1 MTAMQLVETHEA
13 ADAAIMKSSRKLF
26 GASPL
31 KSPHPKLV
39 TPLEG
44 QSDTLAN
51 THA

>member
-1 MTAMQLVETHEA
+1 MQLVETHEA

-26 GASPL
+26 GASP